1 MRILLT
7 WDGVVMHCS
16 NALVIAL
23 SLVAMSCRT
32 SPVARAAADT
42 RIAAIDRFTRRAF
55 ALGVTPGLGVAVV
68 SDGRIVYTAGLGHAD
83 VQEGIQVSDSTLWYV
98 ASTSKSFTGFGVA
111 LLEAAGE
118 IDVNAPI
125 TRLLPRA
132 TWHPDAR
139 PGELTLASFLAHTH
153 GLTSGPIV
161 MSAAYTGA
169 FTEDRFGELLALNAP
184 RPTRDLAYSNFGYNV
199 ASMVIAEKRPE
210 GWKAYLQHAVFDPA
224 GLRDIYGVVSGISPG
239 RIAKAH
245 QLRADGRYEALPFLK
260 RDLTMNAAGGHL
272 ASIADLARWTIL
284 HMDDGK
290 LDGRQVFPARVIRRS
305 HEILGRQNA
314 RFAFFQRDGWGFGWD
329 IGSYEEEPMVSRFGS
344 YTGFRSHLSMLPA
357 RRVGVVAQVN
367 STPGW
372 PLTDII
378 AAYVYDLFL
387 GRIDA
392 EARGQARLDTLAAQ
406 LRTRQTRLANAAQPV
421 RTPPRPPSD
430 YEGRFEDAALGRI
443 EIVPDGDGL
452 RMRWGVLDLPLEVRD
467 AEKHIFVARNF
478 GGLSPI
484 RFIFGGSGA
493 AEALE
498 TEGRRVPR
506 I

>member
-1 MRILLT
+1 
-7 WDGVVMHCS
+7 MHSS

-32 SPVARAAADT
+32 STVAHPAGDT

-68 SDGRIVYTAGLGHAD
+68 SDGRIVYTAALGYAD
-83 VQEGIQVSDSTLWYV
+83 VQEGIPVSDSTLWYV

-139 PGELTLASFLAHTH
+139 PGELTLASFLSHTH

-161 MSAAYTGA
+161 TSAAYTGA
-169 FTEDRFGELLALNAP
+169 FTEDRFGELLAFNAP
-184 RPTRDLAYSNFGYNV
+184 RSTRDLTYSNFGYNV

-210 GWKAYLQHAVFDPA
+210 GWKAYLQQAVFERA
-224 GLRDIYGVVSGISPG
+224 GLSDIYGVVSGIDPR

-245 QLRADGRYEALPFLK
+245 QLRADGSYEAVPFLK

-272 ASIADLARWTIL
+272 ASIANLARWTII

-290 LDGRQVFPARVIRRS
+290 LDGRQVFPASVIRRS

-372 PLTDII
+372 ALTDII

-406 LRTRQTRLANAAQPV
+406 LRTRKTRLANATQPV
-421 RTPPRPPSD
+421 RTPPRPLSD

-443 EIVPDGDGL
+443 EILPDEDGL
-452 RMRWGVLDLPLEVRD
+452 RVRWGVLDLPLEVRD

-484 RFIFGGSGA
+484 RFIFAASGP

-506 I
+506 R